1 MIHVHNG
8 DVVAEAAKRTGIEG
22 EHLPFREALAVGP
35 VPRGVDIE
43 TRARFLSG
51 GYHEN
56 LLRLRNGLL
65 DQERALDAA
74 MDHDEVVLWFE
85 HDLFCLANLLRLL
98 ERFATHRR
106 LTLIWSPEP
115 LLNVEDLVLQFES
128 RSAVTPIMI
137 EHARKAWAAFTS
149 PDPRE
154 LNPIIRN
161 EAREFPFL
169 REAMTLHA
177 ARFPSTLNGLGIVEQ
192 RLLEAIGLASADFVA
207 VFGRFDPEP
216 PRLGFGDLE
225 AMRVLR
231 KMSSMGAPLVT
242 MREEDGTPP
251 KALFART
258 EVAEKILRGEADAVI
273 VNDPDEWIGGVN
285 ITRENVWRWDA
296 DRREIVASS

>member
-1 MIHVHNG
+1 MIHIFNG
-8 DVVAEAAKRTGIEG
+8 DFVAEAAKRTGIDG
-22 EHLPFREALAVGP
+22 EHLAFREALAVGP

-56 LLRLRNGLL
+56 LLRIRNGLL

-106 LTLIWSPEP
+106 LTLVWSPEP
-115 LLNVEDLVLQFES
+115 LSNVEDLLMQFES
-128 RSAVTPIMI
+128 RTAVTPMMI

-154 LNPIIRN
+154 INQLIRSD
-161 EAREFPFL
+161 AREFPFL
-169 REAMTLHA
+169 TEAMTLHA

-192 RLLEAIGLASADFVA
+192 RLLDAIGLGSADFLA
-207 VFGRFDPEP
+207 VFARFDPDP

-225 AMRVLR
+225 AMRTLR
-231 KMSSMGAPLVT
+231 RMSSMAVPLIT
-242 MREEDGTPP
+242 MTEENGTPP

-258 EVAEKILRGEADAVI
+258 EIGEKVLRGEADAVI
-273 VNDPDEWIGGVN
+273 INDPDEWIGGVQL
-285 ITRENVWRWDA
+285 TRENLWRWDA

>member
-8 DVVAEAAKRTGIEG
+8 DVVAEAAKRTGIAG

-35 VPRGVDIE
+35 VPRGVDVE
-43 TRARFLSG
+43 MRARFLSG

-106 LTLIWSPEP
+106 LTLVWSPEP
-115 LLNVEDLVLQFES
+115 LSQEDLLMHFES
-128 RSAVTPIMI
+128 RAAVTPMMI

-154 LNPIIRN
+154 LNQIIRN
-161 EAREFPFL
+161 DAREFPFL

-192 RLLEAIGLASADFVA
+192 RLLEAIGLGSADFVA
-207 VFGRFDPEP
+207 VFARFDPDP

-231 KMSSMGAPLVT
+231 RLSSLAVPLV
-242 MREEDGTPP
+242 
-251 KALFART
+251 A
-258 EVAEKILRGEADAVI
+258 I
-273 VNDPDEWIGGVN
+273 
-285 ITRENVWRWDA
+285 
-296 DRREIVASS
+296 DRKSVV